1 MSARSK
7 ARKRALDIL
16 FEADARGVDPVEVL
30 QITEQRRHEDGHAS
44 MNAYVAELVTGVNAH
59 HLQIDDLLASYSTG
73 WPLERMPAVDRAIL
87 RLGAYEI
94 LWSTEVPEPVAI
106 SEAVALATDLSTDE
120 SPGFVNG
127 LLARIAELK
136 PRLGLDAVDPAAS

>member
-1 MSARSK
+1 VSARSK

-30 QITEQRRHEDGHAS
+30 QVTEQRRHEDGHAS

-73 WPLERMPAVDRAIL
+73 WPLDRMPAVDRAIL